1 MTHSAESAFPERSS
15 KVRSVSRICTH
26 LSIVYVTYTIDKRA
40 HMRETERNS
49 SLHVDASNP
58 AEEQASCAAGFRLVL
73 YSVCDYESESLK
85 MKR

>member
-1 MTHSAESAFPERSS
+1 
-15 KVRSVSRICTH
+15 
-26 LSIVYVTYTIDKRA
+26 
-40 HMRETERNS
+40 MRETERNS